1 LWLVRGWWIIPSA
14 LFLFKTTKTIYMQ
27 LQTAQRKRAKI
38 KMGLQGPSGAGKTYS
53 SLLIAYGLCND
64 WNKIAVVDTE
74 NHSAELY
81 AHLGAFNTLQLSAP
95 FTPEKYMQA
104 IDVCEKAGMEVLV
117 IDSVTHEWE
126 NLLDYHTSLQG
137 NSFTNWGRV
146 TPRHNEF
153 VRKILQSSM
162 HIISTIRTKQDYVL
176 NERNG
181 KMVPEKVGLKTV
193 QRDGLEYEFTL
204 VFDID
209 MKNHAIASKDRTGL
223 FFGQPEQKLSV
234 ETGKQIND
242 WCNSGAAITVD
253 DVSRRIG
260 DVISIQELLSLY
272 QQYPQFKE
280 VLKPEF
286 EQRKRQIIIAQ
297 EIKTELLTPQTSSN
311 GIH

>member
-1 LWLVRGWWIIPSA
+1 
-14 LFLFKTTKTIYMQ
+14 MN
-27 LQTAQRKRAKI
+27 LQKASRKKAKI
-38 KMGLQGPSGAGKTYS
+38 KLCLQGPSGSGKTYS
-53 SLLIAYGLCND
+53 ALLLAYGLCND

-204 VFDID
+204 VFDIN

-223 FFGQPEQKLSV
+223 FFGQPEQKLSI

-260 DVISIQELLSLY
+260 DVISIQELLSIFH
-272 QQYPQFKE
+272 QYPQFKE

-286 EQRKRQIIIAQ
+286 EQRKRQIKIAQ
-297 EIKTELLTPQTSSN
+297 EIKTELLTQKTSSN

>member
-1 LWLVRGWWIIPSA
+1 
-14 LFLFKTTKTIYMQ
+14 MN
-27 LQTAQRKRAKI
+27 LQKASRKKAKI
-38 KMGLQGPSGAGKTYS
+38 KLCLQGPSGSGKTYS
-53 SLLIAYGLCND
+53 ALLLAYGLCND
-64 WNKIAVVDTE
+64 WNTIAVVDTE

-204 VFDID
+204 VFDIN

-242 WCNSGAAITVD
+242 WCNSGATITVD

-260 DVISIQELLSLY
+260 DVISIQELLSIY
-272 QQYPQFKE
+272 HQYPQFKE

-297 EIKTELLTPQTSSN
+297 EIKTELLTPKTSSN
-311 GIH
+311 GIHKRNSTLCS

>member
-1 LWLVRGWWIIPSA
+1 M
-14 LFLFKTTKTIYMQ
+14 K

-81 AHLGAFNTLQLSAP
+81 ANLGAFNTLQLSAP

>member
-1 LWLVRGWWIIPSA
+1 
-14 LFLFKTTKTIYMQ
+14 MN
-27 LQTAQRKRAKI
+27 LQKASRKKAKI
-38 KMGLQGPSGAGKTYS
+38 KLCLQGPSGSGKTYS
-53 SLLIAYGLCND
+53 ALLLAYGLCND

-74 NHSAELY
+74 NYSAELY
-81 AHLGAFNTLQLSAP
+81 AHLGTFNTLQLSAP

-104 IDVCEKAGMEVLV
+104 IDVCDKAGMEVLV

-153 VRKILQSSM
+153 VRKILHSSM

-204 VFDID
+204 VFDIN

-260 DVISIQELLSLY
+260 DIISIQELLSLY